1 MGNKICRKCR
11 NDPQT
16 SRNGPNSDIN
26 KDTKV
31 KDTVFDGVHQ
41 PEPEPEPEPQPE
53 LKPAPSC
60 PTPPFP
66 NPNAEVVVAIY
77 PYEGRTDGDLS
88 FKKEDLLEVI
98 NNSGDWWY
106 ARDRKTG
113 SKGYI
118 PCNYVAPYKSLRAES

>member
-1 MGNKICRKCR
+1 MGNKVCRKCR
-11 NDPQT
+11 NGPQT
-16 SRNGPNSDIN
+16 SSNGPNSDIN
-26 KDTKV
+26 KGAKAIDTTFEGIPQTQV
-31 KDTVFDGVHQ
+31 
-41 PEPEPEPEPQPE
+41 EPEPQPE

-66 NPNAEVVVAIY
+66 NPKAEVVVAIY

-98 NNSGDWWY
+98 DGSGDWWY

-118 PCNYVAPYKSLRAES
+118 PCNYVAPYKSLKAEP